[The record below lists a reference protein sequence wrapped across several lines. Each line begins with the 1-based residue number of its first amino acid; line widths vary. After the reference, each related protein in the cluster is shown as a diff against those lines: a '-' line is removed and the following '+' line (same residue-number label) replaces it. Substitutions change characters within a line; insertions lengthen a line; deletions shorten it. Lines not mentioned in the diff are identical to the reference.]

1 MHWSLRFILHLFF
14 WFTYCLFAGVISFH
28 LQEGFTYI
36 IDNSAIFLMNGIWAA
51 VVFYAHYNFLFKY
64 VTQRSF
70 LKYFLLSL
78 GIVLVISTVFYF
90 LIPLV
95 AFTGNMKG
103 EMISFGPPL
112 AGSFIIGNCGS
123 LLRGFISWVTE
134 SGRKDELEKQ
144 NLRVE
149 LQMLRSQ
156 LNNHFLFNTLNNI
169 DALIFKDPQR
179 ASDALISLSS
189 ILRYMLYQTN
199 GDRVALHNEI
209 ENIRHIIY
217 LEQLRVSTPGF
228 TEMSVDGSPSAV
240 MVPPLL
246 FVSFVENAYK
256 HSKLNGTLP
265 VIRIKFTIFDGKVQF
280 TCVNSS
286 DPDPGNSLIKEN
298 IGLENVRRRLELIYG
313 NSCIFEVKKSEAEFK
328 VHLEIPC

>member
-1 MHWSLRFILHLFF
+1 RFILHLFF
-14 WFTYCLFAGVISFH
+14 WVTYCLFAGVISFH

-36 IDNSAIFLMNGIWAA
+36 VDNSAIFLMNGIWAA
-51 VVFYAHYNFLFKY
+51 VVFYVHYNLLYKY
-64 VTQRSF
+64 IPQTSY
-70 LKYFLLSL
+70 LKYLLLSL
-78 GIVLVISTVFYF
+78 GIVLVVSTFFYF

-95 AFTGNMKG
+95 VFTGNLRG
-103 EMISFGPPL
+103 EMISFGAPL

-123 LLRGFISWVTE
+123 LLRGFTSWVTE

-149 LQMLRSQ
+149 LKMLRSQ

-169 DALIFKDPQR
+169 DALIFRDPQR

-199 GDRVALHNEI
+199 GERVSLHNEI
-209 ENIRHIIY
+209 ENIRHVIY
-217 LEQLRVSTPGF
+217 LEQLRVSTPGY
-228 TEMSVDGSPSAV
+228 TQISIEGNPSAV

-256 HSKLNGTLP
+256 HSKFNGALP
-265 VIRIKFTIFDGKVQF
+265 VIHIKFAISDSSVRF
-280 TCVNSS
+280 TCLNSS
-286 DPDPGNSLIKEN
+286 DSGPGDSLIKES
-298 IGLENVRRRLELIYG
+298 IGLENIRRRLNLIYG
-313 NSCIFEVKKSEAEFK
+313 NSCIFEVARSKDEFR